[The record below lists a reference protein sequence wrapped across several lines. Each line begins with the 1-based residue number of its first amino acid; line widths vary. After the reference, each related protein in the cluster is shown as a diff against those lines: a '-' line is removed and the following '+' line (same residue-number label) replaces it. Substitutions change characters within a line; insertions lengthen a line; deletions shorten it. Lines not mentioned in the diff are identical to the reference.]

1 MVSAFI
7 ALADFILPIADPAW
21 AQMVNSA
28 DTARKGLDLAAV
40 ACSNCHKVA
49 VDQRAA
55 PVLARPAPSF
65 DSIAQRPDLN
75 ADVLEHFIITTRR
88 NVDHPADMP
97 NPYLLEYQVQE
108 IVTYILSLR
117 K

>member
-1 MVSAFI
+1 MVSAFT
-7 ALADFILPIADPAW
+7 ALTIVPIAGPAW

-28 DTARKGLDLAAV
+28 ETARKGHDLATV
-40 ACSNCHKVA
+40 VCSNCHQLA

-55 PVLARPAPSF
+55 PILAPPAPSF
-65 DSIAQRPDLN
+65 DSIAQRPDIN

-88 NVDHPADMP
+88 SEDHPTSMP

-108 IVTYILSLR
+108 VVTYILSLR